1 MSDIQVENYKKS
13 VIKALDRWKEKL
25 AKVAKKLEPIDQ
37 ELEKL
42 QAIKQPSDD
51 DKKKIADLQKARAQ
65 IRKEVDTAD
74 MELRLDVML
83 LELPEKADEKEL
95 VKLPGWL
102 KEIIK
107 AKGIP
112 LGNGVSIA
120 PDVEFDFKAK
130 KLKKLGITIK
140 W

>member
-13 VIKALDRWKEKL
+13 VTKAVDRWREKL
-25 AKVAKKLEPIDQ
+25 AKLAKKLEPIDL
-37 ELEKL
+37 ELDKL
-42 QAIKQPSDD
+42 EAIKEPSAD
-51 DKKKIADLQKARAQ
+51 DKKRIAELLKARDQ
-65 IRKEVDTAD
+65 IRKDVNTAG

-83 LELPEKADEKEL
+83 LEIPAKADEKEL
-95 VKLPGWL
+95 LKLPAWL

-112 LGNGVSIA
+112 LGDGVSIA
-120 PDVEFDFKAK
+120 PDVSFDFKAM
-130 KLKKLGITIK
+130 KLKYLGIIIK